1 MPVLR
6 RDLTV
11 SNAPMDKP
19 GEAARAKKGNLPA
32 DVEKETLGGHVRGS
46 ETACL
51 VLRVD
56 DEEVAVLL

>member
-1 MPVLR
+1 MTVLR
-6 RDLTV
+6 RDQTV
-11 SNAPMDKP
+11 SIVPIDKP
-19 GEAARAKKGNLPA
+19 GKQRGPRRGNLPA

-56 DEEVAVLL
+56 HEEVAVLL

>member
-1 MPVLR
+1 MTVLR
-6 RDLTV
+6 RDLEV
-11 SNAPMDKP
+11 SIASNEPA
-19 GEAARAKKGNLPA
+19 GRTARAKKGNLPA
-32 DVEKETLGGHVRGS
+32 DVEKETLGRHVRGS